1 MGLSRRADALKG
13 GLQRASIAGSVGAR
27 TVAKTI
33 EQMVKG
39 THHVIEAQCLWIFHL
54 SAGWVV
60 DFRFFNLL
68 GGLEYEHGIAIAVK
82 AIFLLD
88 GFGIKFLEPLDA
100 LFAARREKGGH

>member
-13 GLQRASIAGSVGAR
+13 GLRRASIVGSVGAQ

-54 SAGWVV
+54 GAGSVV
-60 DFRFFNLL
+60 DSRFFYLL
-68 GGLEYEHGIAIAVK
+68 GGLEYEHGVAIAVK
-82 AIFLLD
+82 AILLLD
-88 GFGIKFLEPLDA
+88 GLGIKFLKPVNP

>member
-33 EQMVKG
+33 EQVVKG

-54 SAGWVV
+54 GAG
-60 DFRFFNLL
+60 
-68 GGLEYEHGIAIAVK
+68 
-82 AIFLLD
+82 
-88 GFGIKFLEPLDA
+88 
-100 LFAARREKGGH
+100 

>member
-33 EQMVKG
+33 EQVVKG

-54 SAGWVV
+54 SAG
-60 DFRFFNLL
+60 
-68 GGLEYEHGIAIAVK
+68 
-82 AIFLLD
+82 
-88 GFGIKFLEPLDA
+88 
-100 LFAARREKGGH
+100 